1 MFHNTLIIFFGI
13 FIEAFPFMI
22 IGVVISSLITVFVSP
37 EFIAR
42 FFPEGA
48 VRSLLV
54 ALVAGF
60 AFPVCECGNI
70 PVARGLLAKGV
81 APAPVITFLLAAPVF
96 NPIAITSTAIAF
108 PGHPEITW
116 LRVLLTGII
125 AFTVGALF
133 LPAKMMDVCRDEE
146 VFRDYIEAGEVLE
159 IRREEKAYRP
169 LREGGDRSRHGR
181 DIRQGARDKVAVAL
195 MLARDEFFYVSRFL
209 VLGALVAALF
219 RTVVPVSAVTGLGQ
233 GPVVS
238 ILVMMLLAFVISMC
252 SNVDAFFAMAF
263 TDSFTNGSLL
273 AFLVFGPMI
282 DIKAVSMLYSTFKTG
297 AIALMVL
304 VVFLMTFMFSLAV
317 NYFVL

>member
-1 MFHNTLIIFFGI
+1 MFYNTLIIFFGI

-22 IGVVISSLITVFVSP
+22 IGVIISSLITVFVSP

-48 VRSLLV
+48 LRSLLV

-96 NPIAITSTAIAF
+96 NPIAIIGTAIAF
-108 PGHPEITW
+108 PGHPEMTW
-116 LRVLLTGII
+116 LRVLFTGII
-125 AFTVGALF
+125 AFTVGAVF
-133 LPAKMMDVCRDEE
+133 LPARMKDVCRDEDA
-146 VFRDYIEAGEVLE
+146 FRDYLEAGDVLE
-159 IRREEKAYRP
+159 GRREEKING
-169 LREGGDRSRHGR
+169 EGGDRTRSCRA
-181 DIRQGARDKVAVAL
+181 IRQGTGGKVAVAL
-195 MLARDEFFYVSRFL
+195 MLARDEFFYVSRYL
-209 VLGALVAALF
+209 VLGALIAALF

-263 TDSFTNGSLL
+263 TDTFTSGSLL

-282 DIKAVSMLYSTFKTG
+282 DIKAVSMLYSTFKTS

-304 VVFLMTFMFSLAV
+304 LVFLMTFMFSLAV

>member
-1 MFHNTLIIFFGI
+1 MFMNTLIIFFGI

-22 IGVVISSLITVFVSP
+22 IGVIISSLITVFVSP

-42 FFPEGA
+42 FFPAGA
-48 VRSLLV
+48 LRSLLV

-116 LRVLLTGII
+116 LRVIFTGIV

-133 LPAKMMDVCRDEE
+133 LPAKMKDVCRDEE
-146 VFRDYIEAGEVLE
+146 ALWDYIEAGEALQGPQGMAS
-159 IRREEKAYRP
+159 KA
-169 LREGGDRSRHGR
+169 
-181 DIRQGARDKVAVAL
+181 AVAL

-209 VLGALVAALF
+209 VLGALIAAIF
-219 RTVVPVSAVTGLGQ
+219 RTVVPVSAITGLGQ

-263 TDSFTNGSLL
+263 TDTFTSGSLL

-282 DIKAVSMLYSTFKTG
+282 DIKAISMLYSTFKTG
-297 AIALMVL
+297 AIAIMVL
-304 VVFLMTFMFSLAV
+304 LVFLMTFMFSLAV

>member
-1 MFHNTLIIFFGI
+1 MFMNTLIIFFGI

-22 IGVVISSLITVFVSP
+22 IGVIISSLITVFVSP

-48 VRSLLV
+48 LRSLLV

-116 LRVLLTGII
+116 LRVIFTGMI

-133 LPAKMMDVCRDEE
+133 LPAKMKDVCRDEE
-146 VFRDYIEAGEVLE
+146 VFRDYLEAVEVLE
-159 IRREEKAYRP
+159 IRREKKASRP
-169 LREGGDRSRHGR
+169 PGEDGDRSRPGR
-181 DIRQGARDKVAVAL
+181 AIRQGAGGKVAVAL

-209 VLGALVAALF
+209 VLGALVAAVF

-263 TDSFTNGSLL
+263 TDTFTSGSLL

-282 DIKAVSMLYSTFKTG
+282 DIKAVSMLYSTFKTS

-304 VVFLMTFMFSLAV
+304 LVFLMTFMFSLAV
-317 NYFVL
+317 NYFLL

>member
-1 MFHNTLIIFFGI
+1 MFYNTLIIFFGI

-22 IGVVISSLITVFVSP
+22 IGVIISSLITVFVSP

-48 VRSLLV
+48 LRSLLV

-96 NPIAITSTAIAF
+96 NPIAITGTAIAF

-133 LPAKMMDVCRDEE
+133 LPASMKDVCRDEQ
-146 VFRDYIEAGEVLE
+146 VFRDYIEAEEVLE
-159 IRREEKAYRP
+159 DRREEKVSGVNT
-169 LREGGDRSRHGR
+169 EGGGR
-181 DIRQGARDKVAVAL
+181 TEPVGGARRGTAGKLAVAL

-209 VLGALVAALF
+209 VLGALIAALF
-219 RTVVPVSAVTGLGQ
+219 RTVVPVSAVIGLGQ

-238 ILVMMLLAFVISMC
+238 ILAMMLLAFIISMC

-263 TDSFTNGSLL
+263 TDTFTSGSLL

-282 DIKAVSMLYSTFKTG
+282 DIKAVSMLYSTFKTS
-297 AIALMVL
+297 AIVLMALL
-304 VVFLMTFMFSLAV
+304 VFLLTFMFSLAL
-317 NYFVL
+317 NYFIM